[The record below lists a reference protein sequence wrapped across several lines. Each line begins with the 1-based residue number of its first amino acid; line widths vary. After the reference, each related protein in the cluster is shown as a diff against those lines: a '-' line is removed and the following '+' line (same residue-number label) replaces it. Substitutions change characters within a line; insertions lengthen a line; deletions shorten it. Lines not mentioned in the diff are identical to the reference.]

1 MSKLMLVDDD
11 PTTTDLLK
19 LLMELDGFEVKVV
32 NNGGGVIAAAE
43 SFLPDIILMDY
54 HLNDMHGVDVLRNI
68 RAHPTLHQL
77 PVVIGS
83 GMNVEDEVMAAGATM
98 FLVKPYEP
106 SDLSPLFKR
115 LIG

>member
-19 LLMELDGFEVKVV
+19 LLMELDGFDVHVV
-32 NNGGGVIAAAE
+32 NRGGDVIAAAE
-43 SFLPDIILMDY
+43 AFQPEIILMDY
-54 HLNDMHGVDVLRNI
+54 HLTDMHGVDVLRDL
-68 RAHPTLHQL
+68 RVHPTLSQL